1 MGRGRERRKDRVRL
15 RLPLVAKMIMEFI
28 PFLVIG
34 LLGLIFNKLAARAAL
49 EMQEAILRST
59 FALWYFRIPLYLIA
73 GISLLIGVAK
83 ILAYFGVK

>member
-1 MGRGRERRKDRVRL
+1 MD
-15 RLPLVAKMIMEFI
+15 FI
-28 PFLVIG
+28 FFVVIG
-34 LLGLIFNKLAARAAL
+34 LLGLIFNKLAARALL